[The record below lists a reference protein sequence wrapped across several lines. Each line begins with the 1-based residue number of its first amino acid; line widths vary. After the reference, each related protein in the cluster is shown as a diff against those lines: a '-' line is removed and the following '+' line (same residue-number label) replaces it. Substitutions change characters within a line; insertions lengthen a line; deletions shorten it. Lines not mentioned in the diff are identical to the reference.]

1 MESSTLTF
9 AALDKRI
16 EGLPLH
22 PSCQFTP
29 SRRVGWGSGVGFA
42 SALLGQIIAKT
53 LPNSRWALAAVAVLL
68 VIELLGFFVAFT
80 AQQPGLNMKPS
91 SERRELAE
99 TLDFDMPHHEEL
111 IGWLRNF
118 PRERL
123 QVMSDFTGFRVERL
137 RSKFPLLTGGLDKL
151 GILPILVALFIQ
163 FKDMHWPPQVSW
175 PEVFLF
181 VLLMG
186 VYWLS
191 LLQVG
196 VRFRLELYDMLLKKA
211 LAT

>member
-9 AALDKRI
+9 AMLDKRI

-22 PSCQFTP
+22 PSRQFTP
-29 SRRVGWGSGVGFA
+29 SRRAGWGSSIGFA
-42 SALLGQIIAKT
+42 SALLALIIGKT

-68 VIELLGFFVAFT
+68 VIELSGFFVAFT
-80 AQQPGLNMKPS
+80 AQQPGFNLKPS
-91 SERRELAE
+91 SERRESAE
-99 TLDFDMPHHEEL
+99 VLDFDMPHHDDL
-111 IGWLRNF
+111 IGWLRRF

-123 QVMSDFTGFRVERL
+123 QAMSDFTAFRVERL
-137 RSKFPLLTGGLDKL
+137 RSTLPLLTGGLDKL
-151 GILPILVALFIQ
+151 AILPILVALVIQ

-175 PEVFLF
+175 PEVYLF
-181 VLLMG
+181 AVLMG
-186 VYWLS
+186 IYWLS

>member
-16 EGLPLH
+16 EDLPLH
-22 PSCQFTP
+22 PSYQFTP
-29 SRRVGWGSGVGFA
+29 SRRAGWGSSIGFA
-42 SALLGQIIAKT
+42 SALLALIIGKT
-53 LPNSRWALAAVAVLL
+53 LPNNRWALAAAIVLV
-68 VIELLGFFVAFT
+68 VIELSAFFVAWT
-80 AQQPGLNMKPS
+80 AQQPGFNMKPS
-91 SERRELAE
+91 SERREFAE
-99 TLDFDMPHHEEL
+99 ILDFDMPHHEEL

-123 QVMSDFTGFRVERL
+123 QAMSDFTGFRVERL
-137 RSKFPLLTGGLDKL
+137 RSKLPLLTGGLDRL

-196 VRFRLELYDMLLKKA
+196 VRFRVELYDMLLKKA